1 MKVQQRPAAAPR
13 DASGLR
19 PWHLLMVGVLTATAA
34 TVFITRGTGPVNT
47 IAVAVAVATV
57 GLATAGVFR
66 TVLPLVS
73 DDAGEHTEMLA
84 GRTRAAL
91 EREKMLVLRSIKEV
105 EFDRAMKKISDA
117 DYQDMVARLRVRAT
131 GLIRQL
137 DGKSGYRALID
148 RDLQAL
154 VGGVPAPA
162 ASAAPVA
169 PTPAAW
175 ACQACGVK
183 NDADAR
189 FCKSCGTARGGSA

>member
-1 MKVQQRPAAAPR
+1 
-13 DASGLR
+13 
-19 PWHLLMVGVLTATAA
+19 MVGVLAATAT

-57 GLATAGVFR
+57 GLATAGLFR
-66 TVLPLVS
+66 TLMPFVS
-73 DDAGEHTEMLA
+73 AEAGEQTDMLA

-117 DYQDMVARLRVRAT
+117 DYQDMVGRLRVRAT

-137 DGKSGYRALID
+137 DGNTGYRTLIE

-154 VGGVPAPA
+154 VGG
-162 ASAAPVA
+162 PVA
-169 PTPAAW
+169 PIATPSAAVAAATPAPGTCAG
-175 ACQACGVK
+175 CGVK
-183 NDADAR
+183 NDSDAR
-189 FCKSCGTARGGSA
+189 FCKSCGAALGVAQ